1 MVEEHNDAAQ
11 TDQSQPAPQP
21 EPPASP
27 QQPSNS
33 SQGGKSST
41 GLDSNIAGLLC
52 YLFGWVSGLIFFLIE
67 KEDKFVRF
75 HALQSLLL
83 SGVLIAGEII
93 FSVLGFI
100 FGIIKI
106 IGLIMGIILGLASIV
121 LWIGFFIISIIAMIK
136 AYQGEKF
143 KLPIIGDIA
152 EKNVDKQI

>member
-1 MVEEHNDAAQ
+1 MVEEQNDATQ
-11 TDQSQPAPQP
+11 TDQNQPAPQP
-21 EPPASP
+21 EPPVSP
-27 QQPSNS
+27 QQPSS
-33 SQGGKSST
+33 YSQGGKSST

-67 KEDKFVRF
+67 KEDRSVRF

-83 SGVLIAGEII
+83 SGVFIATIII
-93 FSVLGFI
+93 FSIVGRILGYI
-100 FGIIKI
+100 PV
-106 IGLIMGIILGLASIV
+106 IGLIVGLILGLASIV

-136 AYQGEKF
+136 AYQGDKF

>member
-1 MVEEHNDAAQ
+1 MVEEQNDATQ
-11 TDQSQPAPQP
+11 VDQNQPASQPS
-21 EPPASP
+21 PPASP
-27 QQPSNS
+27 EQPSSS

-52 YLFGWVSGLIFFLIE
+52 YLFGWISGLIFFLIE

-75 HALQSLLL
+75 HALQSILL
-83 SGVLIAGEII
+83 SAGSTVLLILIPII
-93 FSVLGFI
+93 GAILGRI
-100 FGIIKI
+100 PV
-106 IGLIMGIILGLASIV
+106 IGLIVGLVLGLASIV
-121 LWIGFFIISIIAMIK
+121 IWIGNAVLWILMMIK